1 MLLFVLLLAQF
12 GAPLSSEILITLVL
26 NDFIVGGS
34 LRVLGIISERQRITY
49 FQIRQLDSIYYTGYT
64 KNEEILQLINQHLIG
79 CMIISKNKDL
89 GIFEFNQ
96 CGYSKMQLFRIF
108 DYYYD

>member
-1 MLLFVLLLAQF
+1 MVFA
-12 GAPLSSEILITLVL
+12 ILVIFKNILTFERMSDVL

-34 LRVLGIISERQRITY
+34 LRVLEIFSERQRITY

-64 KNEEILQLINQHLIG
+64 KNGEILQLINQHLIG

-96 CGYSKMQLFRIF
+96 YSYSKMQLFRIF
-108 DYYYD
+108 DYYYH